1 MTWAKATLYLL
12 LAVLLMVAAGL
23 FALYQVSAI
32 GFGVALGAV
41 ATMILGTFFML
52 AVAVAVRIVNGGGR
66 RGPAS
71 TPTPVMDA
79 PYRALVPDAP
89 PPPAYFDPSSGWSVD
104 TPASLPRLHDA

>member
-12 LAVLLMVAAGL
+12 LAVLLLVAAGL

-66 RGPAS
+66 RSAP
-71 TPTPVMDA
+71 TPTPVLDA
-79 PYRALVPDAP
+79 QYRALPDTP
-89 PPPAYFDPSSGWSVD
+89 PPPAYFDPSSAWSVD
-104 TPASLPRLHDA
+104 TPTPLSRHDA

>member
-12 LAVLLMVAAGL
+12 MAVLLLVAAGL
-23 FALYQVSAI
+23 YALYQISAI

-66 RGPAS
+66 RTTMRESPA
-71 TPTPVMDA
+71 PTVEGQ
-79 PYRALVPDAP
+79 YRELP
-89 PPPAYFDPSSGWSVD
+89 PPPPMYFDPTAGN
-104 TPASLPRLHDA
+104 TLPMAAPASLTRHDA

>member
-12 LAVLLMVAAGL
+12 LAVLLLVAAGL
-23 FALYQVSAI
+23 YALYQISAI

-66 RGPAS
+66 RTTMRESPA
-71 TPTPVMDA
+71 PTVEG
-79 PYRALVPDAP
+79 P
-89 PPPAYFDPSSGWSVD
+89 PPPMYFDPTAGN
-104 TPASLPRLHDA
+104 TLPMAAPASLTRHDA